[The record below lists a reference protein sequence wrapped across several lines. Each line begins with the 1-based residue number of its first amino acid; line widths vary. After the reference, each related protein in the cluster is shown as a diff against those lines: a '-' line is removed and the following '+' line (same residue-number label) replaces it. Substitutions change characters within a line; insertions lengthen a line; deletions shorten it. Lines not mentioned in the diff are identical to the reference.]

1 MAKKENFISHPSSR
15 MELMK
20 VTDNP
25 RHSGMN
31 FHVYLRNNMPSSR
44 EFPLLENEQWQS
56 IREEMESTYEWL
68 PEHRFE
74 WNEIHTNNQKSIHYG
89 LHLIGGVTCYRS
101 DATQSIQVIYDHE
114 SDEELVKEIMELLD
128 GIEQKSNNQVGL
140 IQMSYGT
147 LNVKFVEYRP
157 YELDIT
163 PFLGEEITGLKK
175 QMLQNFEDETK
186 SGLYLIHGK
195 PGTGKTSFLK
205 EILNRTDKKALFIP
219 PSIAG
224 ELGNPNLI
232 SLLMDHANS
241 ILIIEDAETVL
252 MKREADNSDSVSN
265 LLNLTD
271 GFPSDFLNLN
281 IICTFNTDIGDIDP
295 ALLRKGRLRG
305 IQEFREL
312 SIENARKLADT
323 IESDITI
330 DRKMTVAEVCNE
342 NSNNSFKQTENG
354 IGFNGNR

>member
-1 MAKKENFISHPSSR
+1 MAGKENFISHPSSR
-15 MELMK
+15 MELMR
-20 VTDNP
+20 VTD
-25 RHSGMN
+25 HAHHMGMK
-31 FHVYLRNNMPSSR
+31 FHIYVRDRMPSAK

-56 IREEMESTYEWL
+56 ICDKMESDYDWL
-68 PEHRFE
+68 PKHKFE
-74 WNEIHTNNQKSIHYG
+74 WNELLKENRKSIHYG
-89 LHLIGGVTCYRS
+89 LHLKGGVTCYRS
-101 DATQSIQVIYDHE
+101 DATQSIQVIFDHD
-114 SDEELVKEIMELLD
+114 SDKELVKEINELFD
-128 GIEQKSNNQVGL
+128 GIDQQPKNQVGL

-147 LNVKFVEYRP
+147 LNVKFVEFRP

-163 PFLGEEITGLKK
+163 PFLGEEIAELK
-175 QMLQNFEDETK
+175 QEMLQNLNDETK
-186 SGLYLIHGK
+186 NGLYLIHGK

-205 EILNRTDKKALFIP
+205 EVLNQTDKKALFIP

-232 SLLMDHANS
+232 SLLMEHANS

-305 IQEFREL
+305 IQEFKEI
-312 SIENARKLADT
+312 SIENAQKLADT
-323 IESDITI
+323 IGSEVAI
-330 DRKMTVAEVCNE
+330 DREMTVAELTNNTWLPDKRLTNE
-342 NSNNSFKQTENG
+342 
-354 IGFNGNR
+354 IGY